1 MSLTNAVLL
10 FLLFASFSLD
20 IWWTITIDIQ
30 LEQQRLDAMVD
41 SIINLINKWT
51 AEGAIPKKVSDK
63 SNKKLQRKMKDLNKT
78 LEDEYK
84 EECRE
89 LSKRLSTQNKVSIKE
104 DIICASK
111 ILNKINN
118 TISEVIERDRLKL
131 KFDINR
137 DELKALKPEIN
148 VLMIN
153 LDEQGEEEESYS
165 ILNMILGFSG
175 AILIYFFI
183 FSLRSAG
190 NERGHRREDQPN
202 SGNYYFFCQAVSVD
216 DGKDFG
222 YCTCRIDSVFTLGNL
237 NLPDY
242 SWCKKCYVG

>member
-111 ILNKINN
+111 ILSKINAQDMWVGN
-118 TISEVIERDRLKL
+118 FGGPHPYIIMDCEGGI
-131 KFDINR
+131 
-137 DELKALKPEIN
+137 PC
-148 VLMIN
+148 
-153 LDEQGEEEESYS
+153 
-165 ILNMILGFSG
+165 FSPK
-175 AILIYFFI
+175 IW
-183 FSLRSAG
+183 RQ
-190 NERGHRREDQPN
+190 RGPCG
-202 SGNYYFFCQAVSVD
+202 S
-216 DGKDFG
+216 
-222 YCTCRIDSVFTLGNL
+222 
-237 NLPDY
+237 
-242 SWCKKCYVG
+242 